1 MRSKVLVTGG
11 HGFIGSHVV
20 TAFETRGVSVTP
32 LPRPVDYHDR
42 EAVDQVLRQLQPS
55 ILVHCAWHLAD
66 GSAYL
71 VDPRN
76 DDEVAA
82 SLQLFRLAHTAGCR
96 RVVGIGTCLEYEEAP
111 GRVREDTP
119 LRPRTVYGSSKAA
132 LFNTADAWARE
143 AGCSFSWARLY
154 YPYGPREAAHR
165 LIPTVV
171 NGLLQAER
179 VATTAGEQRRS
190 FLFAAD
196 VADAIAAIALTD
208 VVGAVNVGADRVI
221 AVRELVERIG
231 TMLGRQELLDIGA
244 IPARPDDPDVL
255 WPNVEKLTSIVQ
267 WQPSRDL
274 ETGLEETIAWWR
286 AQR

>member
-1 MRSKVLVTGG
+1 MRPKVLVTGG

-20 TAFETRGVSVTP
+20 TALGTCDVSVAP
-32 LPRPVDYHDR
+32 LPRPVNYHDR

-55 ILVHCAWHLAD
+55 ILIHCAWHLAD

-71 VDPRN
+71 TDPGN

-82 SLQLFRLAHTAGCR
+82 SLQLFRLAHAAGCR
-96 RVVGIGTCLEYEEAP
+96 RVVGIGTCLEYEESP
-111 GRVREDTP
+111 GRVREDAP
-119 LRPRTVYGSSKAA
+119 LCPRTAYGASKAA
-132 LFNTADAWARE
+132 LFNATEAWAQE

-165 LIPTVV
+165 LVPTVV
-171 NGLLQAER
+171 NGLLRGER
-179 VATTAGEQRRS
+179 VPTTAGEQRRS
-190 FLFAAD
+190 FLFAGD
-196 VADAIAAIALTD
+196 VADAIAAIALAD

-231 TMLGRQELLDIGA
+231 TMLGRRGLLDIGA
-244 IPARPDDPDVL
+244 IPARLDDPDVL
-255 WPNVEKLTSIVQ
+255 WPDVEKLTSIVKFR
-267 WQPSRDL
+267 PSRDL